1 MFRGLWADFMWH
13 SYRIIFKSLAT
24 DLPLRSPCISG
35 AFPPFPSTT
44 RLHPATGD
52 DGRDSTPFPSR
63 LSEFRDGG
71 DVRWPSPELKWRH
84 RLPNQTAVK
93 AALQFGRGVSAI
105 CSISKMRAICWWI
118 EDQMLAPPRKR
129 AFRNWRFHSYDC
141 CLSRIYSQVIHWNN
155 INCNNLKHIVNKLK

>member
-63 LSEFRDGG
+63 LSEFCDGG
-71 DVRWPSPELKWRH
+71 DVRWPSLEHKWRH
-84 RLPNQTAVK
+84 RLPNQSAVK
-93 AALQFGRGVSAI
+93 RRYSLDKECLQFARFRKWEPSAGESKI
-105 CSISKMRAICWWI
+105 RCWRRPEREHFETDGFTHTIAACLESIRKSSIEIILIAII
-118 EDQMLAPPRKR
+118 
-129 AFRNWRFHSYDC
+129 
-141 CLSRIYSQVIHWNN
+141 
-155 INCNNLKHIVNKLK
+155 